1 MWQVVREGPEPRTT
15 TRERAAAL
23 QVLRAAVAPAVRRA
37 VNFKPR
43 VERLEERV
51 KEQPVEV
58 EALLPRAPQGGFGV
72 KVVEVVVL
80 LAVAVYFVAGLVG
93 FLVA

>member
-1 MWQVVREGPEPRTT
+1 MWQVVREGPEPRTQ
-15 TRERAAAL
+15 TRERAAAW
-23 QVLRAAVAPAVRRA
+23 QVLRAAVAQATRRA

-43 VERLEERV
+43 VFEERV

-58 EALLPRAPQGGFGV
+58 EALLPRVPQGGFGV

>member
-1 MWQVVREGPEPRTT
+1 MWQVVREGPEPRTP
-15 TRERAAAL
+15 TRERAAAW
-23 QVLRAAVAPAVRRA
+23 QVLRAAVAQAVRRA

-43 VERLEERV
+43 VFEERV

-80 LAVAVYFVAGLVG
+80 LAVAVYFVTGLVG